1 MQQRKVYGPHNRAD
15 LVSHADGK
23 VMRKQARVVALRIN
37 EPFVVHTE
45 HGSMTGEAGDWL
57 VTNHPRDDESSD
69 VWVVSAERMK
79 ASYVDE

>member
-1 MQQRKVYGPHNRAD
+1 MQQRKVYGPQDRAD
-15 LVSHADGK
+15 LVSHQDGK
-23 VMRKQARVVALRIN
+23 VMRKSARIVAVQMH
-37 EPFVVHTE
+37 EPFIVHTA
-45 HGSMTGEAGDWL
+45 HGSMSGEPGDWL